1 MNRNQLVYV
10 CGVSAI
16 SRQHLWELCHQTPQ
30 LLLLRKLQ
38 ASFTHFTSV
47 CNVSH
52 SSSCFVQGH
61 GDCRQSINM
70 LLTSITRVTYYHSA
84 PVSLPRKYLHCMKI
98 KEGDP
103 TLLEH
108 LKPFK
113 NSRFHHSQNQ
123 SDKDMG

>member
-1 MNRNQLVYV
+1 MNRNQPVYV

-16 SRQHLWELCHQTPQ
+16 FRQHLWEVCHQTPQ

-38 ASFTHFTSV
+38 ASLPLRL
-47 CNVSH
+47 CSH

-61 GDCRQSINM
+61 GDSRQSINM
-70 LLTSITRVTYYHSA
+70 LLTSITCVTYYHSA
-84 PVSLPRKYLHCMKI
+84 PVSLPRKYFHCMKI